1 MRDSAHIIE
10 IDHIVLTDLGL
21 TPERAVRV
29 RALLEAELQRLLV
42 RGGWPEG
49 MPVGAVDRLEA
60 PTLHLPHSH
69 TDSHLASGL
78 AHTDSHLASGLAQSI
93 AQAVRGLGGGMP
105 AATPHPQVSASQKT
119 LSGE

>member
-78 AHTDSHLASGLAQSI
+78 AQSI
-93 AQAVRGLGGGMP
+93 AQAVRGLGGGRP
-105 AATPHPQVSASQKT
+105 AATPHPQASASQKT